1 MRIGFNETVPTV
13 KMADMDYDCWEE
25 GNIIVDE
32 AFFLLMI
39 VLDETVPTGK
49 IMNMNYGEW
58 DIEDEDYSTRSTTR
72 MRKRVNQ

>member
-39 VLDETVPTGK
+39 DLDETVPTVNM
-49 IMNMNYGEW
+49 MNINYET
-58 DIEDEDYSTRSTTR
+58 ETLKTRIKVQEALR
-72 MRKRVNQ
+72 E